1 MTLEALEK
9 ALKFIEN
16 NDLEKY
22 NRSDYVNYLI
32 GYFVF
37 HKEKMSEQQKNN
49 LIDWY
54 NNVTF
59 TNKSNTTRRRIY
71 SDLLNLKNEG
81 LEEIKYVSK

>member
-1 MTLEALEK
+1 MCIRDREK

-16 NDLEKY
+16 NNLEKY

-37 HKEKMSEQQKNN
+37 HKEEISEQQKNK

-59 TNKSNTTRRRIY
+59 TNQSNTARRRIY
-71 SDLLNLKNEG
+71 SDLLNL
-81 LEEIKYVSK
+81 